1 MVSKKAPGKEPPSKE
16 ANATEKDAAKPAKPA
31 IPQKPAPLH
40 PRELFGKGG
49 RHPMQPNKGRSFRH
63 QGR

>member
-1 MVSKKAPGKEPPSKE
+1 MDSKE
-16 ANATEKDAAKPAKPA
+16 TNGSEKDAPKPVKHG
-31 IPQKPAPLH
+31 PQPKPAPLH

-49 RHPMQPNKGRSFRH
+49 KHQMQPSKGRSFRH

>member
-1 MVSKKAPGKEPPSKE
+1 MVSKESTGG
-16 ANATEKDAAKPAKPA
+16 EKDAPKPVKPALL
-31 IPQKPAPLH
+31 QKPAPLH

-49 RHPMQPNKGRSFRH
+49 KHPIQPSKGRSFRH